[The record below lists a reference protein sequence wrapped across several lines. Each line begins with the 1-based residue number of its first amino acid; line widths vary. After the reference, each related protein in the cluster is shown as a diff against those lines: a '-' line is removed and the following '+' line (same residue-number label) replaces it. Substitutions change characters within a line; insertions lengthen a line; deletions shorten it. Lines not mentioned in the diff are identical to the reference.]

1 MEIKTFETN
10 EVMVAQQKA
19 ELDMQITTAKAYPR
33 EVEVAIDQSQT
44 MIALS
49 PEIAGG
55 CFYTLTKGGNTIT
68 GPSVR
73 LAEIIAAN
81 WGNLNVGGRVI
92 EEGQEYVTVQGVA
105 HDMQSNVRYTT
116 DVRRNIVTS
125 KGARY
130 GAAMIQTT
138 IAAALAIAIRNVT
151 FKVIPRAVID
161 QLDQYARKESIGK
174 KEKISERI
182 EAALLHFRS
191 EYDISPER
199 ICIKLGVATAK
210 DIKAKQLEMLIGIS
224 TSLRDKSTTIED
236 EFPPEVMEPKAAK

>member
-33 EVEVAIDQSQT
+33 EVAVAIDQSQT

-55 CFYTLTKGGNTIT
+55 CFYTLTKGGSPIT

-116 DVRRNIVTS
+116 DVRRSILTKN
-125 KGARY
+125 GARY

-138 IAAALAIAIRNVT
+138 IAAALAIAIRNET